1 MATLWVFRTPTVD
14 EGPVIWGDPL
24 FNRYKLAR
32 GITILEGPPGTY
44 RAVRFPTQDE
54 IAAATN
60 AYQGGH
66 EFVVDGTVKAAMI
79 AAGVG
84 VTDANFTPNPGTFGY
99 NGFGNGVFGGP
110 LQ

>member
-1 MATLWVFRTPTVD
+1 VATLWIFRTPTVD
-14 EGPVIWGDPL
+14 EGPVSWGDPL
-24 FNRYKLAR
+24 LNRYKLAR

-44 RAVRFPTQDE
+44 QAVRFPTQDE

-66 EFVVDGTVKAAMI
+66 EFIVDGTTRDAMI

-84 VTDANFTPNPGTFGY
+84 ITSANFDSAPGTFGY
-99 NGFGNGVFGGP
+99 GGFGEGGFGG
-110 LQ
+110 